1 DRVTTITTPGETV
14 DAIVTER
21 GICVNPRR
29 AELLEAAL
37 KAKLPVTEITEL
49 KKEVEKL
56 TGVPEPIEFDYGKLL
71 AAVEY
76 RDGTLIDGVYAAK

>member
-1 DRVTTITTPGETV
+1 M
-14 DAIVTER
+14 
-21 GICVNPRR
+21 
-29 AELLEAAL
+29 
-37 KAKLPVTEITEL
+37 EISAL

-56 TGVPEPIEFDYGKLL
+56 TGVPEPIEFDYYRLL